1 MDILKDLEK
10 KIARNIRG
18 MDAGTLFRHP
28 VFRKYVDDTVTGI
41 LNVCYRKC
49 GKKNPPRISIRLLYD
64 GKSEVT
70 AMTDSSTQIIL
81 NTANTI
87 IQNGKTLQIQFQCA
101 LGCLAHEISH
111 ILFLDGPDW
120 VQFLTQM
127 RNTGDI
133 PEMSFADPA
142 LQVAYEEMK
151 ENLRDKQEAR
161 ALLAPQAK
169 WLGNALNDAV
179 DEYLLCRLISGYYK
193 RCLHMVRSVIYSVAE
208 TLEESEEKMAGLPPA
223 EKAAG
228 ITGLL
233 MSQALLY
240 AKHGKTKLGD
250 YRGALLEDLFVIRD
264 IIDQCRYCNDTVE
277 LQKCVI
283 GILTVLWKYNYEVLQ
298 EYEGREETEGSEAE
312 KSEGTSGEEKAE
324 SRDAD
329 GKTGEKE
336 ADTKPEDGKE
346 EDVRPSM
353 EELVKRIADACGAD
367 EHMPS
372 DSCGELA
379 REEPVTGKPFEAD
392 VSGDE
397 AASADRDGAIS
408 MSGEPIDDTEESGE
422 SGRDPELE
430 RLIKGVAR
438 ELAVA
443 ETERGRASRL
453 AMDAHIFKG
462 HLDAEHDFHRDI
474 NLKVIRAAAATAG
487 NRDAYEVLYR
497 EVGPIAKACS
507 RRLSREIR
515 ERKETE
521 RRKGLYYGR
530 FDRGSLL
537 REDGKNFY
545 RNSAPFDRIDLC
557 VCLLL
562 DESGSMDSFGRIP
575 AMKKMAVVVDAFARE
590 LAIPCLIAG
599 HSTDNALQTEI
610 YDYREF
616 ESLSKQDS
624 FQIMKTQAR
633 NQNRDG
639 LALEYCVHRLQERS
653 ERNRLLIVV
662 SDGEPFDP
670 CGRHP
675 YTGEAAVSDMK
686 RVIKKARVSG
696 IRVVGAAIGSD
707 RERIRE
713 IYGKQYF
720 LNIEDLDMMPGAIVS
735 LIKNYIV
742 V

>member
-1 MDILKDLEK
+1 MDILKDLER
-10 KIARNIRG
+10 KIARNVRG
-18 MDAGTLFRHP
+18 MDARTLFRHS

-49 GKKNPPRISIRLLYD
+49 GKKNPPRISIRLLHD

-70 AMTDSSTQIIL
+70 AMTDSSTQIVL

-101 LGCLAHEISH
+101 LGCVAHEISH
-111 ILFLDGPDW
+111 ILFLDGPGW

-133 PEMSFADPA
+133 LEMSFADPA
-142 LQVAYEEMK
+142 LQAAYEEMK
-151 ENLRDKQEAR
+151 ENLRDKEAAR

-193 RCLHMVRSVIYSVAE
+193 KCLNMVRSVIFSEAVS
-208 TLEESEEKMAGLPPA
+208 LEESEAELEGLSPSG
-223 EKAAG
+223 KAMG
-228 ITGLL
+228 FVGLL
-233 MSQALLY
+233 MNQVLLY
-240 AKHGKTKLGD
+240 AKHGKMKLGSYD
-250 YRGALLEDLFVIRD
+250 GVLLPDLSLIQD
-264 IIDQCRYCNDTVE
+264 MIDRCRYSNETVE
-277 LQKCVI
+277 LQKCVVS
-283 GILTVLWKYNYEVLQ
+283 ILTVLWKYNREVLK
-298 EYEGREETEGSEAE
+298 EYEKSTETED
-312 KSEGTSGEEKAE
+312 GEEDKSAE
-324 SRDAD
+324 SSEEEKPAGRDAD
-329 GKTGEKE
+329 RKKEEKGS
-336 ADTKPEDGKE
+336 DTKPGDGKE
-346 EDVRPSM
+346 MPPSLED
-353 EELVKRIADACGAD
+353 LVKRMAESCGAD
-367 EHMPS
+367 EYMPD

-379 REEPVTGKPFEAD
+379 REESVDGIPFGAEPSGEEAI
-392 VSGDE
+392 V
-397 AASADRDGAIS
+397 AARDGEIL
-408 MSGEPIDDTEESGE
+408 MPEESMDSNEECGG

-430 RLIKGVAR
+430 RVIKGAAR

-443 ETERGRASRL
+443 ETERGRASQL
-453 AMDAHIFKG
+453 AMDACIFKG
-462 HLDAEHDFHRDI
+462 RLDAEHDFHRDI

-487 NRDAYEVLYR
+487 NRDAYERLYR
-497 EVGPIAKACS
+497 EVGPVARACS

-562 DESGSMDSFGRIP
+562 DESGSMESFGRIP

-624 FQIMKTQAR
+624 FQIMKAQAR

-639 LALEYCVHRLQERS
+639 LALEYCVHRLQERT
-653 ERNRLLIVV
+653 ERNRLLIIV

-670 CGRHP
+670 CGRYP
-675 YTGEAAVSDMK
+675 YTGEAAVADMK

-696 IRVVGAAIGSD
+696 VRVVGAAIGSD

-720 LNIEDLDMMPGAIVS
+720 LNIEDLDTMPRAIVS

-742 V
+742 M